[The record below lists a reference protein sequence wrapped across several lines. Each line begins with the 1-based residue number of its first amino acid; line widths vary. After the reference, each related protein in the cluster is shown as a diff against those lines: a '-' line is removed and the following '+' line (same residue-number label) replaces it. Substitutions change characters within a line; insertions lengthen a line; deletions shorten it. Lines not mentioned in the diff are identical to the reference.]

1 MPIDFNQQII
11 DDFRANQGQ
20 VGGPFEGA
28 RLLLLT
34 TVGAKTGARR
44 TTPLGYL
51 PDGDRLLIIASAGGA
66 PAHPAWYH
74 NLRANPQINVEDGTF
89 AYQATA
95 VVLEG
100 EERDRMFARAVE
112 ADPGWGAYQDR
123 SGRVLPVVA
132 LLPTAGTHTLA
143 ALSAHGG
150 VGGDGG
156 PPAGPMGDALRKI
169 HGAFRRE
176 LALIRKEVAASG
188 PRVAAQ
194 LRVNCLTMCQG
205 LHEHHSREDGSM
217 FPALEERY
225 PELGPTLERLRAE
238 HIVVQRLLEQLQD
251 LLAADDV
258 APEALLSEVNRLTKE
273 LEAHLDYE
281 EEQLV
286 PLLN

>member
-11 DDFRANQGQ
+11 DEFRANQGR

-51 PDGDRLLIIASAGGA
+51 PDGERILIIASAGGA

-74 NLRANPQINVEDGTF
+74 NLRANPQVTVEDGSFT
-89 AYQATA
+89 YQAKA

-100 EERDRMFARAVE
+100 EERDRLFARAVE
-112 ADPGWGAYQDR
+112 QEPGWGTYQTG
-123 SGRVLPVVA
+123 SGRILPVVA
-132 LLPTAGTHTLA
+132 LVPIDH
-143 ALSAHGG
+143 
-150 VGGDGG
+150 G
-156 PPAGPMGDALRKI
+156 PPAGRMGDALKKI
-169 HGAFRRE
+169 HDAFRKE
-176 LALIRKEVAASG
+176 LAVLRKEVGSSG
-188 PRVAAQ
+188 PRLTAQ

-205 LHEHHSREDGSM
+205 LHGHHSREDGFM
-217 FPALEERY
+217 FPALEGRH
-225 PELGPTLERLRAE
+225 PELAAVFERLRAE
-238 HIVVQRLLEQLQD
+238 HLVVQRLLEQLQE

-258 APEALLSEVNRLTKE
+258 APEELSREVSRLTAE

-286 PLLN
+286 PLLNGA

>member
-11 DDFRANQGQ
+11 DEFRANQGR
-20 VGGPFEGA
+20 VGGQFEGA

-51 PDGDRLLIIASAGGA
+51 PDGERILIIASAGGA

-74 NLRANPQINVEDGTF
+74 NLRANPQVTVEDGSFT
-89 AYQATA
+89 YQAKA

-100 EERDRMFARAVE
+100 EERDRLFARAVE
-112 ADPGWGAYQDR
+112 QDPGWGAYQTG
-123 SGRVLPVVA
+123 SGRILPVVA
-132 LLPTAGTHTLA
+132 LIPI
-143 ALSAHGG
+143 
-150 VGGDGG
+150 DFG
-156 PPAGPMGDALRKI
+156 PPAGRMGDALKKI

-176 LALIRKEVAASG
+176 LAVLRKEVGSSG
-188 PRVAAQ
+188 PRLTAQ

-205 LHEHHSREDGSM
+205 LHGHHSREDGFM
-217 FPALEERY
+217 FPALEGRH
-225 PELGPTLERLRAE
+225 PELAAVFERLRAE
-238 HIVVQRLLEQLQD
+238 HLVVQRLLEQLQE
-251 LLAADDV
+251 LLAAEDV
-258 APEALLSEVNRLTKE
+258 APEELSREVSRLTAE

-286 PLLN
+286 PLLNGA

>member
-11 DDFRANQGQ
+11 DEFRANQGR

-51 PDGDRLLIIASAGGA
+51 PDGDRILIIASAGGA

-74 NLRANPQINVEDGTF
+74 NLRANPQVTVEDGVFT
-89 AYQATA
+89 YQAKA
-95 VVLEG
+95 VVLES

-112 ADPGWGAYQDR
+112 ADPGWAAYETM

-132 LLPTAGTHTLA
+132 LIPI
-143 ALSAHGG
+143 
-150 VGGDGG
+150 DGG
-156 PPAGPMGDALRKI
+156 PPTGPMGDALRRL
-169 HGAFRRE
+169 HDAFRRE
-176 LALIRKEVAASG
+176 LAIIRGEVAASG
-188 PRVAAQ
+188 PRLGAQ
-194 LRVNCLTMCQG
+194 LRVNCLTLCQG
-205 LHEHHSREDGSM
+205 LHVHHEREDGFM
-217 FPALEERY
+217 FPALEGRH
-225 PELGPTLERLRAE
+225 PELAAALERLRAE
-238 HIVVQRLLEQLQD
+238 HAVVQELLERLQE

-258 APEALLSEVNRLTKE
+258 SPEALSSEVNRLTAE

-286 PLLN
+286 PLLNGA